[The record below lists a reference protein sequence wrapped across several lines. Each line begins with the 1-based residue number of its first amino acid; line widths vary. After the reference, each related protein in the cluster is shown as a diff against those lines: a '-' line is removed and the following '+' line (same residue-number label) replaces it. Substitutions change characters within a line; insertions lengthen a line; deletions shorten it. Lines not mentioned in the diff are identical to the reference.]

1 MPDGEDEPASVDIT
15 SVVYI
20 NGEASA
26 GSVVAVRELGDTG
39 RVVTRIGP
47 PDSDVTYHAMVRMK
61 GDGTLVTR
69 LTYVTDTGREPVDC
83 DFTGTWST
91 DDSAVSVEVPHTC
104 LQFGHFLTR
113 EWFQATMYRGP
124 HSDAADSAVVGR
136 GDTPGCAA
144 KAEMAQVHTGD
155 KKFRVDQPWTPQ
167 ASTATPGPGV
177 TRGPIGR
184 VTGVPGGSSS
194 IRRGRHR
201 QQQGAARL
209 GRRTGPAGECRR
221 AGTRHL
227 GEMLTSE
234 ERRHRLARVARS
246 TCSEVRHAS
255 PSICP
260 GGGRRLRPPSRRSG
274 PAGCVGGP

>member
-1 MPDGEDEPASVDIT
+1 MRTFRITSRARRPAVTLLGALALVAGMVAGPAAAKERTVSDGEDEPASVDIT

-124 HSDAADSAVVGR
+124 RSDATDSAVVGR
-136 GDTPGCAA
+136 GDTPGCAT

-155 KKFRVDQPWTPQ
+155 KKFRVHQLLD
-167 ASTATPGPGV
+167 TAGKYGDAGAGSYARTYRACDGGARWFV
-177 TRGPIGR
+177 QYSAEDDTVNNKGR
-184 VTGVPGGSSS
+184 VS
-194 IRRGRHR
+194 
-201 QQQGAARL
+201 
-209 GRRTGPAGECRR
+209 
-221 AGTRHL
+221 
-227 GEMLTSE
+227 
-234 ERRHRLARVARS
+234 
-246 TCSEVRHAS
+246 
-255 PSICP
+255 
-260 GGGRRLRPPSRRSG
+260 
-274 PAGCVGGP
+274 